1 MHIHITKD
9 FKSKETNYKYF
20 LSAMRNA
27 NESLFSLHE
36 PYIIFYLSIQKP
48 VFVYKH
54 TYLKP
59 LDQNKGKL
67 NANT

>member
-1 MHIHITKD
+1 
-9 FKSKETNYKYF
+9 
-20 LSAMRNA
+20 MRNA

-36 PYIIFYLSIQKP
+36 PYKIFYLSIQKP